1 MHVLPRR
8 QNRIDDCAAAG
19 VVFDCGG
26 VCMNKLLVIVAVL
39 TNLAT
44 GCDGGFCNDSEGLG
58 PGLIVLRNDGFVIP
72 TVYGSFGSTPER
84 VFPYDEESPFLK
96 CRAIGTLSVRHPEA
110 ILDSDHYPALEWLG
124 GIGVELEDI
133 SGRRAIDDV
142 AGFDGVIEFGGMS
155 DPFANAYLASI
166 GEVSGFNN
174 VQRLTGS
181 LLVNGEITG
190 LQMLREIDG
199 SLYVAGL
206 PNGQTLERI
215 GGDFRTPS
223 GRQTLDVRNLRE
235 VGGNLTVQQSQFVDV
250 GFPSL
255 NRVGGNVLVDGNSGL
270 ETWRGFAPGSAIEGS
285 FEGTFNQPIL
295 DDAFSFW
302 VASGLTNIQGTTRI
316 CANGPYVEGEERTC
330 TGF

>member
-1 MHVLPRR
+1 MRALSRQ

-72 TVYGSFGSTPER
+72 TVYGWFGSTPER

-124 GIGVELEDI
+124 GIGVELEDT

-142 AGFDGVIEFGGMS
+142 SGFDGVIEFGGIS
-155 DPFANAYLASI
+155 DPLPTPTLLPLAK
-166 GEVSGFNN
+166 
-174 VQRLTGS
+174 
-181 LLVNGEITG
+181 
-190 LQMLREIDG
+190 
-199 SLYVAGL
+199 
-206 PNGQTLERI
+206 
-215 GGDFRTPS
+215 
-223 GRQTLDVRNLRE
+223 
-235 VGGNLTVQQSQFVDV
+235 
-250 GFPSL
+250 
-255 NRVGGNVLVDGNSGL
+255 
-270 ETWRGFAPGSAIEGS
+270 
-285 FEGTFNQPIL
+285 
-295 DDAFSFW
+295 
-302 VASGLTNIQGTTRI
+302 
-316 CANGPYVEGEERTC
+316 
-330 TGF
+330 